1 MQLPSLYLITP
12 EPLSKKDKQFFYQL
26 ETSLD
31 KNKGIS
37 LVQLRAKN
45 LSEQDYCHCAEKA
58 LTLCHNYNA
67 KLLVNASPEIALSI
81 GTDGVHLNRI
91 RLFSYSYKLN
101 LNANLLVAASC
112 HSIEEIQ
119 QANLIGVDFLVLSP
133 VRITASHPEAP
144 ALGWT
149 KFAELTK
156 QANCPV
162 FALGGML
169 KEDVSKAKA
178 YGGQGIAAIRALWG

>member
-1 MQLPSLYLITP
+1 MQLFSLYLITP
-12 EPLSKKDKQFFYQL
+12 QPISKQDKQFFYQL

-58 LTLCHNYNA
+58 LTLCHDYNA
-67 KLLVNASPEIALSI
+67 KLLVNATPEIALSI

-91 RLFSYSYKLN
+91 RLFSYKN
-101 LNANLLVAASC
+101 LNTELLVAASC
-112 HSIEEIQ
+112 HSIEEIK

-169 KEDVSKAKA
+169 KEDIAKAKA
-178 YGGQGIAAIRALWG
+178 HGGQGIAAIRGLWR